1 MSGKKRA
8 LKVLSNMTAEKL
20 QEIGGIGPKVAESVY
35 NWFRDK
41 KKIKFFWKNY

>member
-1 MSGKKRA
+1 MSGKRA

-41 KKIKFFWKNY
+41 KIKFFWKNY